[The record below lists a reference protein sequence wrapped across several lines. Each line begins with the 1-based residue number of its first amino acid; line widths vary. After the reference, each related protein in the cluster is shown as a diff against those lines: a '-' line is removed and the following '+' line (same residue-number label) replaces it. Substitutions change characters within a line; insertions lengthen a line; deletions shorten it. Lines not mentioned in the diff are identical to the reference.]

1 MAKKKKDS
9 KKTLALSQVK
19 KKNDSK
25 KALTAGKIRKTD
37 KLPAMWFDDVFE
49 PKSLPTWFSGENML
63 WTPAIH
69 VLEKED
75 KFVVKFE
82 LPGVNEEDLGISI
95 IGGKLVVQGEKKAES
110 EVKKKGYS
118 YVETSYGSFSRSIMI
133 PSIVDLEMISA
144 DFNKGVLEINLPKM
158 ADIQPKKIKVLANK
172 EQKAIGKKTEK
183 VSGAAKINSPK
194 IAASQPK
201 KVAAAAT
208 KKTSVTGKQ
217 AETVANA
224 NLKTDK
230 SEVPTTA

>member
-9 KKTLALSQVK
+9 KKNLALSQVK
-19 KKNDSK
+19 KKKDSK
-25 KALTAGKIRKTD
+25 KNLVSSKMRKTN
-37 KLPAMWFDDVFE
+37 KLPAMWFDDVLV
-49 PKSLPTWFSGENML
+49 PQSLPTWFSGENIL

-82 LPGVNEEDLGISI
+82 LPGVNEEDLGISV
-95 IGGKLVVQGEKKAES
+95 IGGKLIVQGEKKAES

-158 ADIQPKKIKVLANK
+158 ADVQPKKINVLANK
-172 EQKAIGKKTEK
+172 EQKAVGKKTET
-183 VSGAAKINSPK
+183 VSGAAKVKPK

-201 KVAAAAT
+201 KVNAAANKKESVIG
-208 KKTSVTGKQ
+208 KKT
-217 AETVANA
+217 EPVANA
-224 NLKTDK
+224 NIKTDK
-230 SEVPTTA
+230 SEGPVTT

>member
-9 KKTLALSQVK
+9 KKNLALSQVK
-19 KKNDSK
+19 KKKDSK
-25 KALTAGKIRKTD
+25 KNLALSKVRKPN
-37 KLPAMWFDDVFE
+37 KLPAMWLDDVLG
-49 PKSLPTWFSGENML
+49 PKALPTWFSGESML

-82 LPGVNEEDLGISI
+82 LPGVNEEDLSISV
-95 IGGKLVVQGEKKAES
+95 IGGKLIVQGEKKAES

-158 ADIQPKKIKVLANK
+158 ADIQPKKINVLANK
-172 EQKAIGKKTEK
+172 EQKAVGKKTET
-183 VSGAAKINSPK
+183 VSGAAKVKPK

-201 KVAAAAT
+201 KVNAAANKKESVIG
-208 KKTSVTGKQ
+208 KKT
-217 AETVANA
+217 EPVANA
-224 NLKTDK
+224 NIKTDK
-230 SEVPTTA
+230 SEGPTTA

>member
-9 KKTLALSQVK
+9 KKNSALSQVK
-19 KKNDSK
+19 KKKDSK
-25 KALTAGKIRKTD
+25 KNLALSKVRKTN
-37 KLPAMWFDDVFE
+37 KLPAMWFDDVLG

-95 IGGKLVVQGEKKAES
+95 IGGKLIVQGEKKAES

-158 ADIQPKKIKVLANK
+158 ADVQPKKINVLANK
-172 EQKAIGKKTEK
+172 EQKAVGKKTET
-183 VSGAAKINSPK
+183 VSGAAKVKPK

-201 KVAAAAT
+201 KVNAAANKKESVIG
-208 KKTSVTGKQ
+208 KKT
-217 AETVANA
+217 EPVANA
-224 NLKTDK
+224 NIKTDK
-230 SEVPTTA
+230 PEEPTAA

>member
-9 KKTLALSQVK
+9 KKNSALSQVK
-19 KKNDSK
+19 KKKDSK
-25 KALTAGKIRKTD
+25 KNLALSKIQKTN
-37 KLPAMWFDDVFE
+37 KVPAMWFDDVLG

-82 LPGVNEEDLGISI
+82 LPGVNEEDLGISV
-95 IGGKLVVQGEKKAES
+95 IGGKLIVQGEKKAES

-158 ADIQPKKIKVLANK
+158 ADVQPKKINVLANK
-172 EQKAIGKKTEK
+172 EQKAVGKKTET
-183 VSGAAKINSPK
+183 VSGAAKVKPK

-201 KVAAAAT
+201 KVNAAANKKESVIG
-208 KKTSVTGKQ
+208 KKT
-217 AETVANA
+217 EPVANA
-224 NLKTDK
+224 NIKTDK
-230 SEVPTTA
+230 SEGPITA

>member
-1 MAKKKKDS
+1 
-9 KKTLALSQVK
+9 
-19 KKNDSK
+19 
-25 KALTAGKIRKTD
+25 
-37 KLPAMWFDDVFE
+37 
-49 PKSLPTWFSGENML
+49 ML

-82 LPGVNEEDLGISI
+82 LPGVNEEDLGISV
-95 IGGKLVVQGEKKAES
+95 IGGKLIVQGEKKAES

-158 ADIQPKKIKVLANK
+158 ADVQPKKINVLANK
-172 EQKAIGKKTEK
+172 EQKAVGKKTET
-183 VSGAAKINSPK
+183 VSGAAKVKPK

-201 KVAAAAT
+201 KVNAAANKKESVIG
-208 KKTSVTGKQ
+208 KKT
-217 AETVANA
+217 EPVANA
-224 NLKTDK
+224 NIKTDK
-230 SEVPTTA
+230 SEGPVTT

>member
-9 KKTLALSQVK
+9 KKNSALSQVK
-19 KKNDSK
+19 KKKDSK
-25 KALTAGKIRKTD
+25 KNLALSKVRKTN
-37 KLPAMWFDDVFE
+37 KLPAMWFDDVLG

-69 VLEKED
+69 VFEKED

-95 IGGKLVVQGEKKAES
+95 IGGKLIVQGEKKAES

-118 YVETSYGSFSRSIMI
+118 YMETSYGSFSRSIMI

-158 ADIQPKKIKVLANK
+158 ADVQPKKINVLANK
-172 EQKAIGKKTEK
+172 EQKAVGKKTET
-183 VSGAAKINSPK
+183 VSGAAKVKPK

-201 KVAAAAT
+201 KVNAAANKKESVIG
-208 KKTSVTGKQ
+208 KKT
-217 AETVANA
+217 EPVANA
-224 NLKTDK
+224 NIKTDK
-230 SEVPTTA
+230 SEGPVTT

>member
-9 KKTLALSQVK
+9 KKNSALRQVK
-19 KKNDSK
+19 KKKDSK
-25 KALTAGKIRKTD
+25 KNLALSKVRKTN
-37 KLPAMWFDDVFE
+37 KLPAMWFDDVLG

-95 IGGKLVVQGEKKAES
+95 IGGKLIVQGEKKAES

-158 ADIQPKKIKVLANK
+158 ADVQPKKINVLANK
-172 EQKAIGKKTEK
+172 EQKAVGKKTET
-183 VSGAAKINSPK
+183 VSGAAKVKPK

-201 KVAAAAT
+201 KVNAAANKKESVIG
-208 KKTSVTGKQ
+208 KKT
-217 AETVANA
+217 EPVANA
-224 NLKTDK
+224 NIKTDK
-230 SEVPTTA
+230 SEGPVTT